1 MGMKT
6 IRRVVISLVCTAIW
20 LGLAAAPAATERKP
34 LPTFT
39 VTATGGGAVT
49 SNDLTREG
57 RWLFVYVQPD
67 CTECR
72 TLLATIDET
81 DQPRVA
87 ARMVVV
93 VGGVDDAGLTA
104 FSAAFPR
111 LATAAWYADSERTV
125 PPAVKAPGLPFVFGM
140 KQRIT
145 EWGMI
150 GVVPNAAAVR
160 SALVSWAGER

>member
-1 MGMKT
+1 MKT
-6 IRRVVISLVCTAIW
+6 IRRVVIPVLACAAIW

-39 VTATGGGAVT
+39 VTATGGGVVA
-49 SNDLTREG
+49 SADLTHEG
-57 RWLFVYVQPD
+57 RWLFVYVQPA
-67 CTECR
+67 CEECR

-87 ARMVVV
+87 ARMVIV
-93 VGGVDDAGLTA
+93 VGGVDDAGLAA
-104 FSAAFPR
+104 FSAAFPK
-111 LATAAWYADSERTV
+111 LTTAAWYADSERAV

-150 GVVPNAAAVR
+150 GVVPDATAVR